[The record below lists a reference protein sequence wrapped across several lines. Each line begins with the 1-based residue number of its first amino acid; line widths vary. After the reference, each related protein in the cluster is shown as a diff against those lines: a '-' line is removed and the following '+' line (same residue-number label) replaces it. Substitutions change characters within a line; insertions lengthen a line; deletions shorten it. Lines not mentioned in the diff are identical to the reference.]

1 MSLIIKLY
9 TYNKIKDLNIFRK
22 HCNDDGLIEFLADY
36 ENFNYNNLNIE
47 WMDLIDS
54 EDFHK
59 KIIEDKARK
68 NIIKEKLKEYII
80 NNNVCN
86 KSIKDIYFKYY
97 NE

>member
-1 MSLIIKLY
+1 
-9 TYNKIKDLNIFRK
+9 
-22 HCNDDGLIEFLADY
+22 
-36 ENFNYNNLNIE
+36 
-47 WMDLIDS
+47 MDLIDS